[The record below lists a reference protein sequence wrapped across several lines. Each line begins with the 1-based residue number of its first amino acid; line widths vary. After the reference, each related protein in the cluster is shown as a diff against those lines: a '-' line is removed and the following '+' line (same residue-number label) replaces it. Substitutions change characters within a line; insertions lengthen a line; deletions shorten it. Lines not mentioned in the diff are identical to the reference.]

1 MYSEATTLAPHLL
14 AWLLVLALGIAL
26 ALVTRHL
33 RRCRRDN
40 RLLRSELRN
49 ATAANDDLRRSVGE
63 ASQQATALQELLCQ
77 TTRDHER
84 DLSALTDELGRMQDS
99 RLNLAEQSKLLAAEV
114 DHRMAE
120 WDALR
125 SDLDRAKSDAGQ
137 RERRIEELED
147 LLARNTDTVQDLSQV
162 NNREEHELERLKG
175 ELVRS
180 EAALDQLRDEVR
192 QRVQAQTHLERKLR
206 SFRKSFRVV
215 ATRH

>member
-1 MYSEATTLAPHLL
+1 MYSEVTTLAPHLL

-63 ASQQATALQELLCQ
+63 ASQQVTALQELLCQ
-77 TTRDHER
+77 TTRDHEC
-84 DLSALTDELGRMQDS
+84 DLSALRDELSRVEDA

-125 SDLDRAKSDAGQ
+125 SDLDRAKSEAGQ

-162 NNREEHELERLKG
+162 NDREEHELERLKG

-180 EAALDQLRDEVR
+180 EATLDQLRDEVR
-192 QRVQAQTHLERKLR
+192 QRVQAQKHLERKLR